1 MFIPFSS
8 DKEIDNEDDRQ
19 GICALLFLELFLL
32 FIQKK
37 TEELLDVFLPTVED
51 DNFFFSSLSRF
62 PRLFPPQKKETTTVR
77 MEKIMFNRVF
87 KDEEA

>member
-51 DNFFFSSLSRF
+51 DNFFFSSLSL
-62 PRLFPPQKKETTTVR
+62 PLSSSFPPKKEKNWR
-77 MEKIMFNRVF
+77 
-87 KDEEA
+87 